1 MLVVRQRIHN
11 QNSANLLEAA
21 QELLSSACLSIPHDQ
36 QGQLG
41 MVSHLML
48 DLSLVRVLGVGCMHM
63 LCWVY
68 ACVACARVYIY
79 AYWSDARELCAN
91 RSSTQVQKNS
101 RR

>member
-48 DLSLVRVLGVGCMHM
+48 DLSLVRVLGAGCMHM

-68 ACVACARVYIY
+68 ACVACARIYICI
-79 AYWSDARELCAN
+79 W
-91 RSSTQVQKNS
+91 V
-101 RR
+101 